1 MRRQKWNMRGFLRRV
16 KGRGGMKIYILII
29 YILRKCAGF
38 FQLCN
43 DAGGDHCIAR
53 RSPTP
58 SNTLQPSQTLP
69 TLQPHDCHWSL
80 QSHLTPLQCHMYEF
94 DVFAIFTWHTIEW
107 LFEPQDI
114 MIKILDGVA
123 TFECVEYLTI
133 VILLLYIVVG
143 TITSFYVWQQWS
155 CLLWSKHFV
164 LSLKTHSGEKCH
176 QCDFF
181 YMKWLVQPHLVY
193 DDNVGQRCPMHVP
206 INPLIIWHLV
216 TSFKSRRYS
225 LTWPWLIA
233 EGPSVMT
240 FNLYICSLSC
250 LALTMR
256 RVEMWYAS
264 ACVNV

>member
-1 MRRQKWNMRGFLRRV
+1 MCGL
-16 KGRGGMKIYILII
+16 
-29 YILRKCAGF
+29 

-80 QSHLTPLQCHMYEF
+80 QSHLTPLQCLLCHMYEF

-176 QCDFF
+176 QCE
-181 YMKWLVQPHLVY
+181 V
-193 DDNVGQRCPMHVP
+193 VGPTASCVWWQCWSNAVWCMSQST
-206 INPLIIWHLV
+206 L
-216 TSFKSRRYS
+216 
-225 LTWPWLIA
+225 
-233 EGPSVMT
+233 
-240 FNLYICSLSC
+240 SLSDIWWDH
-250 LALTMR
+250 LNLGDIH
-256 RVEMWYAS
+256 
-264 ACVNV
+264 